1 MHYFTP
7 FFKNTFYYIF
17 TQNHIDPLFRT
28 VSRGSRVPRG
38 GSRVP
43 QGPFS
48 EGLRKYE
55 EVGEG
60 VRRSEKVRGS
70 QRKLEKV
77 GESWRKYEEVR
88 ESLGGTILD
97 FLRVRKTRSAASPW
111 HSRRPRRPEAR
122 RSASSTT
129 CRTPPKEH
137 LFTLVH
143 APRALP
149 KKPLLSS

>member
-48 EGLRKYE
+48 EGLRKFEKLFDYFATTCLISFSVLLVFYYFLVTIASIHCFVLFPGVPGSPG
-55 EVGEG
+55 EVP
-60 VRRSEKVRGS
+60 GS
-70 QRKLEKV
+70 P
-77 GESWRKYEEVR
+77 
-88 ESLGGTILD
+88 
-97 FLRVRKTRSAASPW
+97 RVRSQKV
-111 HSRRPRRPEAR
+111 EE
-122 RSASSTT
+122 
-129 CRTPPKEH
+129 C
-137 LFTLVH
+137 
-143 APRALP
+143 
-149 KKPLLSS
+149 